1 MQTLTINIEDSHLNQ
16 ILNFLQQIPKEK
28 VEVFIH
34 KKIDISKDSNN
45 QNETKEKNK
54 KYKPWR
60 IEEIW

>member
-34 KKIDISKDSNN
+34 KKIDISKDLNN
-45 QNETKEKNK
+45 QSETKEKNK